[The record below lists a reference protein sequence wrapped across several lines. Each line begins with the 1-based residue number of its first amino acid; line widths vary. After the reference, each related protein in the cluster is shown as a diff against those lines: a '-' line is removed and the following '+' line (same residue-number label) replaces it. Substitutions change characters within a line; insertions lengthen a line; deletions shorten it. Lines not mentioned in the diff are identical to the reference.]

1 MCFYGTIRAAD
12 FVVGDHWGADKMIDD
27 DKGTSVVI
35 LSTSHSKPL
44 FESIKYRI
52 ECVEINY
59 SDVIR
64 SNPRM
69 ITSVPYNPDQEKFY
83 SLLNTGSFS
92 NAVNSI
98 INNDEPLCDIL
109 TDIVLVTGKEE

>member
-1 MCFYGTIRAAD
+1 
-12 FVVGDHWGADKMIDD
+12 MIDD